1 MDKALKRELDQALQ
15 DLGNTAV
22 PMTDAQVRDL
32 IGRLQE
38 LRRRIVEQ
46 ITQSR

>member
-32 IGRLQE
+32 IARLQE

-46 ITQSR
+46 LTQSR